1 MIPVYGTININQA
14 KAAST
19 APETAWGGW
28 HDDTNLISTECCI
41 VTGAQFLHCCV
52 QVGVVEVVDFLPS
65 HIERKVI
72 FPNIILYYYVLSLCI
87 YMYICHIRDFFLYK
101 LSNFMEIWWP
111 QSLVLFPSDVGFQAL
126 RQHGRDITWSEWFPP
141 EKTLVNHVGMMWEFS
156 TIGNIWGFGGDTEEK
171 TIFILI

>member
-87 YMYICHIRDFFLYK
+87 YMYICHIRDFSYISCPILWKFGDPNPSFCSHPTWVSRPCGSMAVTSPGASGFPLRKRSWITLGWCENSPPLGTYGGLVGIQRKKRYLY
-101 LSNFMEIWWP
+101 
-111 QSLVLFPSDVGFQAL
+111 
-126 RQHGRDITWSEWFPP
+126 
-141 EKTLVNHVGMMWEFS
+141 
-156 TIGNIWGFGGDTEEK
+156 
-171 TIFILI
+171 